1 MDDYSGR
8 LLAERYRLPRPPSD
22 EYELVESRAYDTAS
36 GQEVLVR
43 QVPLPEVVEAEV
55 VGGGPGADAGGWTG
69 AYGHRHPG
77 RATRRPAD
85 PAVRRAVEA
94 AMAASRIPDHP
105 RLDQVF
111 DVFVEGDG
119 LWIVSEL
126 VAAQPLAAVLAERPL
141 SPHRAAE
148 IASDLLTA
156 VRAVHAHGWVHR
168 NITTRTV
175 LICDDGRA
183 VLTGLATGAAEEA
196 LCGYDP
202 LPAPPSVLPRGHV
215 PEVHEVPEVPGTPG
229 APSGYGMELPPAF
242 PAAEPDRLRGAVPRQ
257 TSGPGYGPGHGFG
270 QGPGPGTEQ
279 ETVELPQPPSHHDP
293 GGDLLARVRRQGA
306 QPERGGD
313 GRAAERAARSGAI
326 AAYRA
331 GTRAAAARAEVEA
344 RRAEDGHP
352 GGGWHAD
359 HLRPAVPGARAGEP
373 LPGTPP
379 PYGGGD
385 GGGGGD
391 SGGDVEPPARRWDG
405 EQGDDRYRGPTT
417 ALAAERA
424 RQARIAVIGAVTE
437 RWAPEQAGPVYENW
451 RLAPPVGPAADLWA
465 LGALLFRAVQGHAPY
480 PEDSAAELVQM
491 VCAEPPAFAEECGAL
506 RPVVESLLRQ
516 DPTERPDFEELGGW
530 LRSLIRSA
538 PEPEVGL
545 HTVTAPL
552 SLGAAAPADP
562 RRLPI
567 VRRRGELV
575 RRRRTERSP
584 VPAHARHR
592 RPRGGR
598 SSPRRL
604 GLLLVG
610 LIMLLLT
617 GTLLYAALFMPKAEP
632 GAAGGSADQRPSRV
646 GGQPGQPGGPDPS
659 VPASSG
665 QPSPPR
671 EADGARSPGSRQP
684 QNTES
689 ANLPAGYTLQ
699 QDAAGFRI
707 AVPENW
713 RRSGP
718 NGSGQIVYRGGGI
731 ELIVVPGRDS
741 TGEYGDDPMA
751 YLTGEEPELEAYRA
765 ADWKTSSGMRRIEVG
780 RTVMAEGRFSWS
792 GGGGET
798 YLRNR
803 AAIIDGRYHLV
814 LVKGPESRRDSIDR
828 HFEQVADTY
837 RVTG

>member
-8 LLAERYRLPRPPSD
+8 LLAGRYRLPRPPSD

-43 QVPLPEVVEAEV
+43 QVPLPEVVDAEF
-55 VGGGPGADAGGWTG
+55 VGRGAG
-69 AYGHRHPG
+69 AYSG

-94 AMAASRIPDHP
+94 AQAASRIPDHP

-111 DVFVEGDG
+111 DVFVEDDG

-126 VAAQPLAAVLAERPL
+126 VAGRPLAAVLAERPL

-148 IASDLLTA
+148 IAADLLA
-156 VRAVHAHGWVHR
+156 ALRAVHAHGWVHR

-175 LICDDGRA
+175 LVCDDGRA
-183 VLTGLATGAAEEA
+183 FLTGLAVGAAEEA

-215 PEVHEVPEVPGTPG
+215 PEAPPGEAGPPG
-229 APSGYGMELPPAF
+229 
-242 PAAEPDRLRGAVPRQ
+242 PAAPGGLAGPVPPRGGVPRQ
-257 TSGPGYGPGHGFG
+257 ASGDRPGGTGGTSRELPAVPPGPPAAPGFTGP
-270 QGPGPGTEQ
+270 PGPGTFG
-279 ETVELPQPPSHHDP
+279 P
-293 GGDLLARVRRQGA
+293 GVPG
-306 QPERGGD
+306 RGT
-313 GRAAERAARSGAI
+313 ERAARSGAI

-344 RRAEDGHP
+344 RRTDG
-352 GGGWHAD
+352 
-359 HLRPAVPGARAGEP
+359 RPAGAAGPDEGWSAAVPHSTGEDETRGAHGASDAPGEH
-373 LPGTPP
+373 GE
-379 PYGGGD
+379 
-385 GGGGGD
+385 
-391 SGGDVEPPARRWDG
+391 SGPRWDRESEG
-405 EQGDDRYRGPTT
+405 RYRGPAT

-424 RQARIAVIGAVTE
+424 RQTRIAVVGAVTE

-480 PEDSAAELVQM
+480 PEESAAELAQM

-538 PEPEVGL
+538 PEPEVGR

-552 SLGAAAPADP
+552 TLEAAAPADP

-584 VPAHARHR
+584 VPARARHR
-592 RPRGGR
+592 RARGGG
-598 SSPRRL
+598 SPRRL
-604 GLLLVG
+604 GLVLVG
-610 LIMLLLT
+610 LILALLA
-617 GTLLYAALFMPKAEP
+617 GTLVYAALFMPGAGQGSSADTGNQRAGRVGTQPGEQGGGQDGQREENSGPSAAPEP
-632 GAAGGSADQRPSRV
+632 SAPRESAGAAGGS
-646 GGQPGQPGGPDPS
+646 
-659 VPASSG
+659 
-665 QPSPPR
+665 
-671 EADGARSPGSRQP
+671 EQP
-684 QNTES
+684 QTEE
-689 ANLPAGYTLQ
+689 PAAGLDGYTVHKGG
-699 QDAAGFRI
+699 GFQI
-707 AVPENW
+707 AVPEGW
-713 RRSGP
+713 RRGGP
-718 NGSGQIVYRGGGI
+718 NGSGQTVFTGGGL
-731 ELIVVPGRDS
+731 ELVVVPGRD
-741 TGEYGDDPMA
+741 TTEEYGDDPMT
-751 YLTGEEPELEAYRA
+751 YLTGEQPELDAYRA
-765 ADWKTSSGMRRIEVG
+765 ADWATNSGMRRIEVG
-780 RTVMAEGRFSWS
+780 RTVMAEGRFSWRD
-792 GGGGET
+792 GGGET
-798 YLRNR
+798 YVRNR
-803 AAIIDGRYHLV
+803 SMIIDGRYHTV
-814 LVKGPESRRDSIDR
+814 LVRGPESRKAAVDR
-828 HFEQVADTY
+828 HFGKLADTY